1 MRRWT
6 LILCLALIAAFLISL
21 TGCTPAP
28 APSTTPT
35 QPTQP
40 SQPTAPTEPTT
51 PTEPTEPPTE
61 PTESMPDITD
71 VQQLISTVYVTDID
85 AIYGRILTPTPAELT
100 LIITQYADG
109 QEAVSLDMTHV
120 KNLFSDKVDFQDDRN
135 SFTLQKL
142 DAERPIYYVTAK
154 IYRENTRNYDNFDFF
169 IDFETE
175 TILFRPRAIPVHYYS
190 VASADPAVHPCDIVE
205 YFLPYQSPANST

>member
-1 MRRWT
+1 MRRLT
-6 LILCLALIAAFLISL
+6 VILCLALVAAFLISL

-28 APSTTPT
+28 DPTTTPT
-35 QPTQP
+35 QPTKP

-51 PTEPTEPPTE
+51 PTEPTELPTE
-61 PTESMPDITD
+61 PTEPMPEVVD
-71 VQQLISTVYVTDID
+71 VQQFNSTVYVTDID
-85 AIYGRILTPTPAELT
+85 AIFGRILTPTPAELT

-120 KNLFSDKVDFQDDRN
+120 KNLFSDKLDFQDDRN

-142 DAERPIYYVTAK
+142 DAELPIYYVTAK
-154 IYRENTRNYDNFDFF
+154 IYRENSRNYANLDFF

-175 TILFRPRAIPVHYYS
+175 TISSLNATVISSALS
-190 VASADPAVHPCDIVE
+190 V
-205 YFLPYQSPANST
+205 T